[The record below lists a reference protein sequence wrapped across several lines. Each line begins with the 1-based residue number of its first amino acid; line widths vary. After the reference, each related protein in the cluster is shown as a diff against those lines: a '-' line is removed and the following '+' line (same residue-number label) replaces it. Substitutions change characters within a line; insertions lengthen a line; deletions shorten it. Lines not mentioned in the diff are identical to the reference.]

1 MSNAF
6 LSRRRFL
13 AAAGGA
19 FLGGAALQ
27 AAQQPQRRPR
37 VAAIYT
43 VFRRRS
49 HAFNILESF
58 LRPYLFNGKRTESPV
73 EVVSFF
79 ADQTAREGD
88 LTQEAA
94 RQFKVPVYKSIEAA
108 LCLGGKQ
115 LAVDAV
121 LSIGEHGDYPQTK
134 LGQTEYPRKRFF
146 DESVAVMRRAKRFV
160 PLFNDK
166 HLSYR
171 WDWAR
176 EMYDTARTLGIPLMA
191 GSSVPLAERRPAL
204 EIAAGAPLEEV
215 VSVHGGGPE
224 SYDFH
229 AFEVLQSLAEFR
241 KGGETGISSVQ
252 FLRGDALMQAGKQ
265 GRFSLPLAEAA
276 LRAEFG
282 NKVPANWGQVGTEK
296 AVEPHGVLLTYRD
309 GFRGTLLKVGSNSV
323 RWDVAYRLTGDQQP
337 RAFRYYVG
345 PWGNRNLFMA
355 LSHAIQHHFVNRASP
370 YPVERTL
377 LASGVCDALMQS
389 RGGNGAVVK
398 TPHLQIAYAAQD
410 FRAMRELGAS
420 WKTLDKVPEPQG
432 LNPTGEK
439 K

>member
-1 MSNAF
+1 MTQEIA
-6 LSRRRFL
+6 RRFKI
-13 AAAGGA
+13 
-19 FLGGAALQ
+19 
-27 AAQQPQRRPR
+27 P
-37 VAAIYT
+37 
-43 VFRRRS
+43 VFKT
-49 HAFNILESF
+49 I
-58 LRPYLFNGKRTESPV
+58 
-73 EVVSFF
+73 
-79 ADQTAREGD
+79 D
-88 LTQEAA
+88 
-94 RQFKVPVYKSIEAA
+94 AA
-108 LCLGGKQ
+108 LCVGGKQ

-121 LSIGEHGDYPQTK
+121 LSIGEHGEYPVNK

-146 DESVAVMRRAKRFV
+146 DESVAVMRRANRYV

-166 HLSYR
+166 HLAYR

-176 EMYDTARTLGIPLMA
+176 EMYDTARKLGVPLMA

-204 EIAAGAPLEEV
+204 EIAANAALEEV

-229 AFEVLQSLAEFR
+229 AFEVLQSFAESR

-252 FLRGDALMQAGKQ
+252 FLRGDALRQAGKQ

-282 NKVPANWGQVGTEK
+282 KNLPADWGRIGNEK
-296 AVEPHGVLLTYRD
+296 AEEPHGVLLTYRD
-309 GFRGTLLKVGSNSV
+309 GFRGTLIKLGRNSV
-323 RWDVAYRLTGDQQP
+323 RWNVAYRLTGDATP
-337 RAFRYYVG
+337 RATRYYVG

-355 LSHAIQHHFVNRASP
+355 LSHAIQQHFVRRAAP

-389 RGGNGAVVK
+389 RGNGGAVVK

-410 FRAMRELGAS
+410 FRAMREMGAS
-420 WKTLDKVPEPQG
+420 WKILDRVAESRG
-432 LNPTGEK
+432 IGPTGEK
-439 K
+439 